1 VGSRFF
7 PLDQQLGIGKGAWS
21 EGVARRA
28 AWLGGLLPFAQAAAV
43 FAEVGQVS
51 ISDETVW
58 RLSGACGEAFQVQEA
73 QEQERAKAV
82 AHSKRGAERSPR
94 FGAALDGTMIHVRG
108 EGWKELKV
116 GCVFEVEPRV
126 VKDTPTGEES
136 EVGHA
141 VGSSYVGHLGGP
153 QVFGERLWA
162 EACRRGWD
170 RVAETEVIGDGAA
183 WIWNLAAEHFYDSE
197 QVVDWYHGMEH
208 LAHAAAV
215 AYGEGSAATQRW
227 LKKQE
232 TVLYQGDA
240 AKIAQTLQGMVTKKG
255 AVEGGDKAGEE
266 LCKEAAYFEHNKRR
280 MNYLELRAAGWVIG
294 SGMVES
300 GGKRFKARLAG
311 AGMHWSR
318 AGAERLIPIRA
329 AILSDRFD
337 ACWDNSHN
345 SPKS

>member
-1 VGSRFF
+1 MAG
-7 PLDQQLGIGKGAWS
+7 
-21 EGVARRA
+21 
-28 AWLGGLLPFAQAAAV
+28 
-43 FAEVGQVS
+43 
-51 ISDETVW
+51 
-58 RLSGACGEAFQVQEA
+58 
-73 QEQERAKAV
+73 
-82 AHSKRGAERSPR
+82 
-94 FGAALDGTMIHVRG
+94 
-108 EGWKELKV
+108 
-116 GCVFEVEPRV
+116 
-126 VKDTPTGEES
+126 
-136 EVGHA
+136 
-141 VGSSYVGHLGGP
+141 
-153 QVFGERLWA
+153 
-162 EACRRGWD
+162 
-170 RVAETEVIGDGAA
+170 
-183 WIWNLAAEHFYDSE
+183 EHFYDSE

-215 AYGEGSAATQRW
+215 AYGEGTAAAQRW

-240 AKIAQTLQGMVTKKG
+240 AKVAQTLQEM
-255 AVEGGDKAGEE
+255 VEGSDKAGEE
-266 LCKEAAYFEHNKRR
+266 LGKEAVYFEHNKRR
-280 MNYLELRAAGWVIG
+280 MNYLEMRAAGWVIG